1 MDSSLKKKRNNR
13 IKRALRTR
21 KNLHGTAQRPR
32 LSVFKSN
39 RHLSAQLIDDDSGKT
54 LYGVSTLSKDV
65 KANHAKKSKEAARH
79 LGKLVADK
87 AKELN
92 IDTVIF
98 DRGPYKYHGI
108 LAELADASR
117 EAGLKF

>member
-21 KNLHGTAQRPR
+21 KNLHGTANRPR

-39 RHLSAQLIDDDSGKT
+39 KHLSAQMIDDDNGKT
-54 LYGVSTLSKDV
+54 LFGISTLSKEVRGDFP
-65 KANHAKKSKEAARH
+65 KKSKEAARQ
-79 LGKLVADK
+79 LGQIVANK
-87 AKELN
+87 ARELN
-92 IDTVIF
+92 ISTVVF